1 MSENVDIQY
10 ASRVSGLPEAA
21 IVRFWVAAA
30 LQKPRQDAELT
41 VRIVD
46 EDEISQLNQT
56 YRNKSGTT
64 NVLSFP
70 SDLPVTTEL
79 NLLGDIVICAPVVV
93 AEAQAQG
100 KPPEAHWAHLVVH
113 GTLHLQGF
121 DHQNEAQAAEMENCE
136 VDILARLGYSNP
148 YETGD
153 PVADS
158 GN

>member
-1 MSENVDIQY
+1 MSHNVDIQY
-10 ASRVSGLPEAA
+10 ASRMPTLPNAEA
-21 IVRFWVAAA
+21 IRLWVAAA

-46 EDEISQLNQT
+46 EEEISQLNKT
-56 YRNKSGTT
+56 YRHKSGAT

-70 SDLPVTTEL
+70 SELAVTTEL
-79 NLLGDIVICAPVVV
+79 NLLGDIVICAPIVV

-100 KPPEAHWAHLVVH
+100 KTAEAHWAHLIVH

-153 PVADS
+153 PVADL
-158 GN
+158 GG